1 MKLERIEASGAPKAV
16 GPYSHAILHGD
27 LVFCSGQGPI
37 DPASNEMVSGDIGTE
52 TARVLDNL
60 AAVLDAAG
68 SGLDRVL
75 KTTVY
80 LVEMKDFA
88 AMNEVYGQRFGE
100 HRPARTTIGVASL
113 PKGFRVEIECVATR
127 R

>member
-1 MKLERIEASGAPKAV
+1 MERIDAPGAPKAV
-16 GPYSHAILHGD
+16 GPYSHAIVNGD

-37 DPASNEMVSGDIGTE
+37 DPASNEIVTGDIGTE

-60 AAVLDAAG
+60 AAVLHAAG
-68 SGLDRVL
+68 SGLDLVV

-80 LVEMKDFA
+80 LVDMKDFA
-88 AMNEVYGQRFGE
+88 AMNEVYGQRFGG
-100 HRPARTTIGVASL
+100 HRPARTTVGVSSL
-113 PKGFRVEIECVATR
+113 PKGFRVEIECVAIR